1 MDSGISEEDVL
12 KILEDDHDRCKKQ
25 CKEIQEQINAAKA
38 FQSEKKIKDIT
49 LPHDAKLI
57 DLLIHRIL
65 DKEDDWRLKI
75 TELINIPHSLKGVE
89 WLRGGDYFEALF
101 QLAIAVGVIPELS
114 GKIKFHDV
122 KKYKDLREFP
132 NYLYEKPIQNSG
144 GGEQGISDITFEIDI
159 GKGSKAASSHKCGQ
173 IPQPMPDNGNP
184 FYFISVKGY
193 VKSEKSI
200 KDDYDIPLLSQ
211 QMKEFSDIKNRRLI
225 VCVRN
230 KEQFIKRLDRS
241 RIEFLRSSVHK
252 VIGYDEIINAFA
264 VFRTNFF
271 IRNPG
276 EGSVEANVRREFP
289 PGEVIHKPSLTL
301 YFHQELVV
309 KSVINRIQD
318 RKDLTKPH
326 FMCIGVLPRGGKSFI
341 AGGIIDAHRKIKNK
355 EKYNVLFL
363 TSAVNETREQFQD
376 DLIQKF
382 SEFSDFEFQ
391 DVVRKR
397 KRRVE
402 RPNKFFFVS
411 RQLSSTAA
419 DSEYEVSILKTLEE
433 YADFK
438 DIDICFFDEAHV
450 GIKSENVRETFR
462 KLFEAYKIPVIMMTA
477 TFSKPAQVLD
487 DDKDLFVWDLQD
499 VKDMKDLPVLGR
511 EGFVANSP
519 DLLTRYPGISETI
532 LSDRIKLGQ
541 TEAQIAR
548 PYVDFP
554 VPNFISLTFADK
566 TISRLKELGEGY
578 EYEKAFQIKK
588 DATILNDFAR
598 YGEWATLMG
607 QPDNAKNLREFLTPD
622 IEDGDSFL
630 IGQARK
636 FRALNQVF
644 TIAHSTGSRPLPG
657 QPFSMIMF
665 LPIIAGSPI
674 GALCRIWA
682 SFMQMSPYWKNN
694 FVFMALSVYSD
705 PGHVA
710 SKMSAENAAKQ
721 GFCSR
726 ENFKEGLKESILQVE
741 YEALKLGKGLVLL
754 SGDVAKM
761 GISLPCVDVVC
772 LMTTGTDADDIIQKM
787 YRALT
792 DNPPTKKNGYI
803 IDLNLK
809 RIVTAM
815 LDYDVEKTR
824 RSPGDKTPNIEVR
837 INKILEL
844 CNWGQDAF
852 IQANAGQKDFDD
864 LMSDIRGLVASGIK
878 ERFTARSFVR
888 EVLEKKQIQIIFD
901 DPSLKG
907 AMMLALKDTAP
918 VKKKSK
924 SKKEKMM
931 ETGTAIPGAPES
943 EPPEEGLDEPMSAT
957 RPPPII
963 ELSLEDVKKKTMN
976 IVTTFINALVIKS
989 SKSWEAGSLKYADLL
1004 AKYRE
1009 DEKTAVRPIECDCS
1023 KSPSCSKSHDNL
1035 YETAWCELKS
1045 YAMKRKGE
1053 DTYEY
1058 SPVTHENIMKAV
1070 DMAFD
1075 KSGGLEVDWNGH
1087 IEDLVESLKGPRAGG
1102 RRRKLRTWKNGKH
1115 SIRRDGVSR
1124 RRQTYRNTRRH

>member
-1 MDSGISEEDVL
+1 MESGISEEDVL
-12 KILEDDHDRCKKQ
+12 KLLEEDHARCKKQ
-25 CKEIQEQINAAKA
+25 CKEIQEQISAAKA
-38 FQSEKKIKDIT
+38 FESEKKIKDIT

-101 QLAIAVGVIPELS
+101 QLAIAVGLLPELS

-132 NYLYEKPIQNSG
+132 NYLYEKTVKNSG

-173 IPQPMPDNGNP
+173 IPQPTPDNGNP

-211 QMKEFSDIKNRRLI
+211 QLKEFADVKNKRLI

-230 KEQFIKRLDRS
+230 KDQFIKRLDRS

-252 VIGYDEIINAFA
+252 VIGYDEIMDAFA

-271 IRNPG
+271 IRNLG
-276 EGSVEANVRREFP
+276 EGSVEGFVRREFP

-318 RKDLTKPH
+318 RKDLVKPH

-355 EKYNVLFL
+355 DKYNVLFL
-363 TSAVNETREQFQD
+363 TSAVNETREQFRE

-382 SEFSDFEFQ
+382 SEFSDFEFR
-391 DVVRKR
+391 DVVNLKR
-397 KRRVE
+397 PLPAPK
-402 RPNKFFFVS
+402 PNKFFFVS
-411 RQLSSTAA
+411 RQLSSIAS
-419 DSEYEVSILKTLEE
+419 DPEYEESIIKTLETR
-433 YADFK
+433 ADFK

-462 KLFEAYKIPVIMMTA
+462 KLFESYKIPVIMMTA

-499 VKDMKDLPVLGR
+499 VKDMNGLSALGM
-511 EGFVANSP
+511 ESFIASSP
-519 DLLTRYPGISETI
+519 DLLMRYPDISESI
-532 LSDRIKLGQ
+532 LATRIGLGQ
-541 TEAQIAR
+541 TESQIAR

-566 TISRLKELGEGY
+566 TIDRLKELGEGY

-588 DATILNDFAR
+588 DASILNDFTR
-598 YGEWATLMG
+598 YGEWASLMG
-607 QPDNAKNLREFLTPD
+607 QPDHAKNLREFLTPD
-622 IEDGDSFL
+622 IEEGDSFL
-630 IGQARK
+630 IGQSRK

-644 TIAHSTGSRPLPG
+644 TIAHSSGSRPLPG

-665 LPIIAGSPI
+665 LPMIEGSPI
-674 GALCRIWA
+674 GALCRVWA

-705 PGHVA
+705 PGHVP
-710 SKMSAENAAKQ
+710 SKMTAENAAKH

-726 ENFKEGLKESILQVE
+726 ENFKDIPLKEAILQVE

-824 RSPGDKTPNIEVR
+824 RSPGDKKPDITVR

-852 IQANAGQKDFDD
+852 IQANAGQKDFND
-864 LMSDIRGLVASGIK
+864 LMADIRGLVASGIK
-878 ERFTARSFVR
+878 ERFIARSFVR

-901 DPSLKG
+901 DPALKG

-918 VKKKSK
+918 VNKKSK
-924 SKKEKMM
+924 SKKTLL
-931 ETGTAIPGAPES
+931 ETGSAIPGVPDS
-943 EPPEEGLDEPMSAT
+943 EAPEEGLDESVPAA
-957 RPPPII
+957 RPPPVI
-963 ELSLEDVKKKTMN
+963 ELSLEDLKKKTMN

-989 SKSWEAGSLKYADLL
+989 SKSWGIPLNYADLIS
-1004 AKYRE
+1004 KYRE
-1009 DEKTAVRPIECDCS
+1009 DEKTVVRPIECDCS
-1023 KSPSCSKSHDNL
+1023 KSPSCSKTHDNL

-1045 YAMKRKGE
+1045 YAMKRRSE

-1058 SPVTHENIMKAV
+1058 SPETHEQIMKAM
-1070 DMAFD
+1070 DMTFD

-1087 IEDLVESLKGPRAGG
+1087 IEDLVESLKGQKSGG
-1102 RRRKLRTWKNGKH
+1102 RRRKQRTWKNGKH
-1115 SIRRDGVSR
+1115 SIRRNGLG
-1124 RRQTYRNTRRH
+1124 RRQTHRNTRHH

>member
-1 MDSGISEEDVL
+1 
-12 KILEDDHDRCKKQ
+12 
-25 CKEIQEQINAAKA
+25 
-38 FQSEKKIKDIT
+38 
-49 LPHDAKLI
+49 
-57 DLLIHRIL
+57 
-65 DKEDDWRLKI
+65 
-75 TELINIPHSLKGVE
+75 
-89 WLRGGDYFEALF
+89 
-101 QLAIAVGVIPELS
+101 
-114 GKIKFHDV
+114 
-122 KKYKDLREFP
+122 
-132 NYLYEKPIQNSG
+132 
-144 GGEQGISDITFEIDI
+144 
-159 GKGSKAASSHKCGQ
+159 
-173 IPQPMPDNGNP
+173 
-184 FYFISVKGY
+184 
-193 VKSEKSI
+193 
-200 KDDYDIPLLSQ
+200 
-211 QMKEFSDIKNRRLI
+211 
-225 VCVRN
+225 
-230 KEQFIKRLDRS
+230 
-241 RIEFLRSSVHK
+241 
-252 VIGYDEIINAFA
+252 
-264 VFRTNFF
+264 
-271 IRNPG
+271 
-276 EGSVEANVRREFP
+276 
-289 PGEVIHKPSLTL
+289 
-301 YFHQELVV
+301 
-309 KSVINRIQD
+309 
-318 RKDLTKPH
+318 
-326 FMCIGVLPRGGKSFI
+326 MCIGVLPRGGKSFI

-363 TSAVNETREQFQD
+363 TSAVNETREQFRE
-376 DLIQKF
+376 DLIHKF
-382 SEFSDFEFQ
+382 SEFSDFTFF
-391 DVVRKR
+391 DVVNRKR
-397 KRRVE
+397 DPPKQ
-402 RPNKFFFVS
+402 NMFYFVS
-411 RQLSSTAA
+411 RQLSSSTSL
-419 DSEYEVSILKTLEE
+419 DSEYEESILKTGLKTLETR
-433 YADFK
+433 ADIK

-462 KLFEAYKIPVIMMTA
+462 KLFESYKVPVIMMTA

-499 VKDMKDLPVLGR
+499 VKDMKSLPVLGM
-511 EGFVANSP
+511 EGFAANNL
-519 DLLTRYPGISETI
+519 DLLVRYPGISEAI
-532 LSDRIKLGQ
+532 LRTRIGLGQ
-541 TEAQIAR
+541 TETQIAM

-566 TISRLKELGEGY
+566 TIDRLKEFGEGY

-588 DATILNDFAR
+588 DASILNDFAR
-598 YGEWATLMG
+598 YGDWASLIG
-607 QPDNAKNLREFLTPD
+607 QPGDAKNLREFLTPD
-622 IEDGDSFL
+622 IEDGDTLL

-644 TIAHSTGSRPLPG
+644 TIAHSSGSRPLPG

-665 LPIIAGSPI
+665 LPIIEGSPI

-705 PGHVA
+705 PGH
-710 SKMSAENAAKQ
+710 AATKLEAATAARQ

-726 ENFKEGLKESILQVE
+726 ENFKDISLKEAILQVE

-824 RSPGDKTPNIEVR
+824 RSPGDKKPDITVR

-852 IQANAGQKDFDD
+852 IQANAGQKDFND

-878 ERFTARSFVR
+878 ERFIARSFVR
-888 EVLEKKQIQIIFD
+888 EVLEKKQIQVIFD
-901 DPSLKG
+901 DPILKG

-918 VKKKSK
+918 VKKKPK
-924 SKKEKMM
+924 SKKETLL
-931 ETGTAIPGAPES
+931 ETGSAIPGVPDS
-943 EPPEEGLDEPMSAT
+943 EPTEECLEELVPAVSL
-957 RPPPII
+957 PPVV
-963 ELSLEDVKKKTMN
+963 ELSLEDLKKKTMN

-989 SKSWEAGSLKYADLL
+989 SKSWSSPLKYGDLM
-1004 AKYRE
+1004 ARYRE
-1009 DEKTAVRPIECDCS
+1009 DEKTAIRPIECDCS
-1023 KSPSCSKSHDNL
+1023 KSPSCSKTHDNL
-1035 YETAWCELKS
+1035 YETAWCELRS

-1058 SPVTHENIMKAV
+1058 SPETHEQIMKAV

-1087 IEDLVESLKGPRAGG
+1087 IEDLVESLKGQKAGG
-1102 RRRKLRTWKNGKH
+1102 RRRKQRTWKNGNH
-1115 SIRRDGVSR
+1115 SIRKNGGSR
-1124 RRQTYRNTRRH
+1124 RRQTYRNTRHH